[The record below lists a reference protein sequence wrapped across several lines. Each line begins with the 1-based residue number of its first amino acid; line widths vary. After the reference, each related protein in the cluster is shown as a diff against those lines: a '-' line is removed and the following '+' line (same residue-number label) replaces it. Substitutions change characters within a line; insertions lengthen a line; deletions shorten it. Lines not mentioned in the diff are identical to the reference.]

1 MNVPVF
7 PAPAAPAF
15 RRDSLPL
22 WVMALLLLFGLMRLA
37 DVAGAGHAAAPVGSH
52 VAPKSDGNLDSDAMQ
67 DLIEADLQAK
77 RAFVPSSI
85 KASSPGAVVQPD
97 ISALRAALK
106 ASELLLHESRSPG
119 AARRVILLRALLAQN
134 AVPPLSDSR
143 GFAPLDAFTTSLP
156 ASVSAPDRARY
167 RGERQ
172 LWETVFEGGALSPH
186 QTQAAAD
193 AIVRLPNIRW
203 WKYPA
208 LYALYQGQGDAS
220 EAARYAREA
229 QQHTLSSLLPI
240 GLVGGFRIVMILLGL
255 LLLLYLAVRGRPAP
269 GTTDLWPI
277 VPPALPDS
285 ERRLGAGD
293 LMAVFVVYLLTRE
306 IIGDIL
312 TGFGVPH
319 VFYLRGLLAPYRPI
333 LAQMGGAQRV
343 TIGILRESAVY
354 LLSAVPPVLYLWS
367 MARRRG
373 ASLAQEIGWRARPLG
388 TNLLYG
394 VGGFAVASALMVPA
408 ALIGRALFRH
418 APDPSNPVIPQL
430 VGASGIG
437 PILLLVVLAS
447 VAAPLVEE
455 LLFRGVFYQAA
466 RLKLGVWP
474 AIVVTGLVFGFVH
487 PVGIVE
493 MLAIGVLGGVFA
505 WMAETRKSLLPSM
518 AAHCLQNLTT
528 TLLLL
533 LILAG

>member
-1 MNVPVF
+1 MNAFPWSA
-7 PAPAAPAF
+7 PAPSTV

-22 WVMALLLLFGLMRLA
+22 WVVALLILFGLMRLA
-37 DVAGAGHAAAPVGSH
+37 DVAGAGHAPGPVAAH
-52 VAPKSDGNLDSDAMQ
+52 VASKPDAGMDSDSMQ

-77 RAFVPSSI
+77 RAFVPSTF
-85 KASSPGAVVQPD
+85 KPGMPGAVVHPD
-97 ISALRAALK
+97 VPALRLALK
-106 ASELLLHESRSPG
+106 ASESLLRESWSPG

-134 AVPPLSDSR
+134 AVPPLSDSH
-143 GFAPLDAFTTSLP
+143 GFAPLDAFTTNLP
-156 ASVSAPDRARY
+156 ASLSSPDRARY
-167 RGERQ
+167 LAERR
-172 LWETVFEGGALSPH
+172 LWETVFEGGALSPR

-229 QQHTLSSLLPI
+229 QQHTVSSLLPI
-240 GLVGGFRIVMILLGL
+240 GLLGGFRVVMILLGVL
-255 LLLLYLAVRGRPAP
+255 LLIYLLARGRPTP

-293 LMAVFVVYLLTRE
+293 LMAVFVVYLLARE
-306 IIGDIL
+306 VIGDAL

-319 VFYLRGLLAPYRPI
+319 VFYLRGLLAPYRPV
-333 LAQMGGAQRV
+333 LAQMGGAERITV
-343 TIGILRESAVY
+343 GILLESAVY
-354 LLSAVPPVLYLWS
+354 LLSAVPPVIYLWS

-373 ASLAQEIGWRARPLG
+373 ASLAQEIGWRARPVG

-408 ALIGRALFRH
+408 ALLGRALFRH

-430 VGASGIG
+430 VGASGTG
-437 PILLLVVLAS
+437 TILLLVALAS

-487 PVGIVE
+487 PVGIAE

>member
-1 MNVPVF
+1 MNSPVPVSS
-7 PAPAAPAF
+7 A
-15 RRDSLPL
+15 RRDSLPV
-22 WVMALLLLFGLMRLA
+22 WVVALLILFGLMRLA
-37 DVAGAGHAAAPVGSH
+37 DVVGTGHAAAPVAAH
-52 VAPKSDGNLDSDAMQ
+52 VATKSDGGLDSDSMQ

-77 RAFVPSSI
+77 RAFVPTGVQSS
-85 KASSPGAVVQPD
+85 STGAVVHPD
-97 ISALRAALK
+97 VTALRAALK
-106 ASELLLHESRSPG
+106 ASETLLRESQSPG

-134 AVPPLSDSR
+134 AVPPLSSSQ
-143 GFAPLDAFTTSLP
+143 GFAPLDAFTTGLP
-156 ASVSAPDRARY
+156 ASISAQDKARY
-167 RGERQ
+167 GAERT
-172 LWETVFEGGALSPH
+172 LWQTVFEGGALSPH

-208 LYALYQGQGDAS
+208 LYALYQGQGDLS
-220 EAARYAREA
+220 EANRYAREA

-240 GLVGGFRIVMILLGL
+240 GLVGGFRVLMILLGVL
-255 LLLLYLAVRGRPAP
+255 ILLYLLARGRPAP
-269 GTTDLWPI
+269 GVTDLWPI

-293 LMAVFVVYLLTRE
+293 LMAVFVVYLLARE
-306 IIGDIL
+306 IIGDII

-319 VFYLRGLLAPYRPI
+319 LFYLRGLLAPYRPSM
-333 LAQMGGAQRV
+333 AQMPGTERITV
-343 TIGILRESAVY
+343 GILLESAVY
-354 LLSAVPPVLYLWS
+354 LLSAVPPIVYLWS

-373 ASLAQEIGWRARPLG
+373 ASLAQEIGWRARPAG
-388 TNLLYG
+388 ANLAYG
-394 VGGFAVASALMVPA
+394 LGGFALASALMVPA
-408 ALIGRALFRH
+408 ALIGRAVFRH

-437 PILLLVVLAS
+437 TILLLVALAS
-447 VAAPLVEE
+447 LAAPLVEE

-505 WMAETRKSLLPSM
+505 WMAETRQSLLPSM

>member
-1 MNVPVF
+1 MNVPTA
-7 PAPAAPAF
+7 PAPAAPVF

-22 WVMALLLLFGLMRLA
+22 WVVALLLLFGLMRLA
-37 DVAGAGHAAAPVGSH
+37 DVAGAGHASGPVAARAV
-52 VAPKSDGNLDSDAMQ
+52 PKSDGSMDSDSMQ

-77 RAFVPSSI
+77 RAFVPSTV
-85 KASSPGAVVQPD
+85 KAAVPGAVVLPD
-97 ISALRAALK
+97 VPALRLALK
-106 ASELLLHESRSPG
+106 ASETLLRESRSPG

-134 AVPPLSDSR
+134 AVPPLADSH

-156 ASVSAPDRARY
+156 DKLSAPDKARY
-167 RGERQ
+167 AAEGR
-172 LWETVFEGGALSPH
+172 LWQTVFEGGALSPH

-193 AIVRLPNIRW
+193 AIVHLPNIRW

-229 QQHTLSSLLPI
+229 QQRTLSSLLPI
-240 GLVGGFRIVMILLGL
+240 GLVGGFRVIMILLGVL
-255 LLLLYLAVRGRPAP
+255 LLIYLLARGRPAP
-269 GTTDLWPI
+269 VATDLWPTI
-277 VPPALPDS
+277 APALPDS

-293 LMAVFVVYLLTRE
+293 LMAVFVVYLLARE
-306 IIGDIL
+306 VIGDAL

-319 VFYLRGLLAPYRPI
+319 RFYLPGLLAPYRPA
-333 LAQMGGAQRV
+333 LAQMPGAERITV
-343 TIGILRESAVY
+343 GILLEAAVY
-354 LLSAVPPVLYLWS
+354 LLSAVPPVIYLWS

-373 ASLAQEIGWRARPLG
+373 ASLAREIGWRARPVG
-388 TNLLYG
+388 TNLVYG

-430 VGASGIG
+430 VGASGTG
-437 PILLLVVLAS
+437 TILLLVALAS

>member
-1 MNVPVF
+1 MNAPTLPAPSLF
-7 PAPAAPAF
+7 PA
-15 RRDSLPL
+15 RRDSLPV
-22 WVMALLLLFGLMRLA
+22 WVLALLILFGLMRLA
-37 DVAGAGHAAAPVGSH
+37 DVVGAGHASGHAAARTVS
-52 VAPKSDGNLDSDAMQ
+52 KSDGNLDSDSMQ

-77 RAFVPSSI
+77 RAFVPSTA
-85 KASSPGAVVQPD
+85 KAAAPGAVVCPNVP
-97 ISALRAALK
+97 ALRAALK
-106 ASELLLHESRSPG
+106 AAETLLRESRSPG
-119 AARRVILLRALLAQN
+119 AARRVILLRALLGPN
-134 AVPPLSDSR
+134 SVPPLASSR
-143 GFAPLDAFTTSLP
+143 GFAVLDAFTTSLP
-156 ASVSAPDRARY
+156 DKLPAQDKARY
-167 RGERQ
+167 AAEGR
-172 LWETVFEGGALSPH
+172 LWQTIFEGGALSPH

-208 LYALYQGQGDAS
+208 LFALYQGQGDAS

-229 QQHTLSSLLPI
+229 QQHTVSSLLPL

-255 LLLLYLAVRGRPAP
+255 LLLLYLLARGKPAP
-269 GTTDLWPI
+269 GTTDLWPT

-293 LMAVFVVYLLTRE
+293 LMAVFVVYLLARE
-306 IIGDIL
+306 VIGDALAGI
-312 TGFGVPH
+312 GVPH
-319 VFYLRGLLAPYRPI
+319 VFYVRGLLAPFRPA
-333 LAQMGGAQRV
+333 LAQMPASARITV
-343 TIGILRESAVY
+343 SIGLESAVY
-354 LLSAVPPVLYLWS
+354 LLSAVPPALYLWS

-373 ASLAQEIGWRARPLG
+373 ASLAREIGWRARPIG
-388 TNLLYG
+388 ANLLYG
-394 VGGFAVASALMVPA
+394 VGGFAVALALMVPA

-437 PILLLVVLAS
+437 TTLLLVALAS
-447 VAAPLVEE
+447 IAAPLVEE

-474 AIVVTGLVFGFVH
+474 AIIVTGLVFGFVH